1 MASLALGTVQLGM
14 GYGAANTTGRSH
26 FMRACLRAERPR
38 CSYDVFFGFFLV
50 FEADSLCC
58 SSLWDPPPVAS
69 RSGTTLRCVCVR
81 DRDANRC
88 KCISC
93 PRNAR
98 DIPAG
103 MWKVGTI
110 VSTQIKVSL
119 IIVVSEWLA
128 EWLWHGMH
136 RPRPP
141 RSCTLPQRTGSRR
154 LTRRTLTTCPRRA
167 SAMPLPSSPSP
178 AVPTWS
184 VFPPPSLMT
193 CLTTLPGAGSG
204 QPGHA
209 RARVWSV
216 HPGQIPP
223 APSQELGL
231 EMEMAEHYVLKVG
244 IDRIFI

>member
-26 FMRACLRAERPR
+26 FMRACLRANPAPLHTMFL
-38 CSYDVFFGFFLV
+38 VFFLV

-58 SSLWDPPPVAS
+58 SSLWDHPPVAS

-184 VFPPPSLMT
+184 VFPPPLPHDLPNNAAGRRKRTAWTRTGT
-193 CLTTLPGAGSG
+193 CVVRAPRPNPTCSQPGAWIGDG
-204 QPGHA
+204 DG
-209 RARVWSV
+209 
-216 HPGQIPP
+216 
-223 APSQELGL
+223 
-231 EMEMAEHYVLKVG
+231 
-244 IDRIFI
+244 